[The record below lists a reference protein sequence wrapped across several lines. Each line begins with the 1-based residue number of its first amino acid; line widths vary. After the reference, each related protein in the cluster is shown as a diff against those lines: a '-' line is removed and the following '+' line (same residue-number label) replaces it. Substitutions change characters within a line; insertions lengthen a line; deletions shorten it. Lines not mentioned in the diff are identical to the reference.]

1 MHRRLLHAEEEEQQT
16 ARTEEYM
23 DGVRGTSGKKER
35 PRKHRVGVHMLDEDK
50 DSYEHEDLLLP
61 RSVLD
66 GCEASFKAADEKR
79 EKASTDFFEDT
90 ALMALVCRHNR
101 VFLAN
106 MHSAGEKQFYVI
118 ALVETL
124 FQHIPHDIVVG
135 LLYNVAC
142 SAEHSCVKWGF
153 LDRFMGRIA
162 WVVSVFHAFG
172 HEWVCQLL
180 YHPRKRVGF
189 GFTNGEGAERFWN
202 SIRHLIAHLRI
213 CGYHNRLYTLDAQII
228 HHQEASLF
236 HLGDW
241 IRRRYHQCLQKRTDA
256 TKDLRESGKT
266 CRILVGAMEAAGSC
280 PDEAFAAC
288 SVGGCVGRNKNL
300 GQRAVNAVVLLR
312 LSMKARQEL
321 RHELREKYLRA
332 VEDGD
337 KAAAIESAAEGTE
350 HAELQELV
358 KSEYMRL
365 QMNACALKLRLRE
378 RLRARKFEMD
388 VVQRVYRRLMNDSKL
403 HAHTESAVKR
413 REPTITKIAA
423 EYNKLC
429 GQLAKLIK
437 DGKAPAGSTAP
448 LPIPPRGL
456 WQLEVDDVIFL
467 DVGLDDADDNDGEPP
482 PWLCN
487 EQVRVGIKG
496 MLQLDRCDEGD
507 VRLWRETMLL
517 RVWFG
522 EEWQLSREVIER
534 AAVDKYHLQLHQDK
548 LVHLCATWD
557 KHLPDFGPEK
567 KVLLPPWGPSQRL
580 LSQCRTEAHV
590 AAHGEDQHY
599 GVDDD
604 EDEEDE
610 YDEGS
615 GGEEEDFETL
625 DAMERADIYRHD
637 EQDNY

>member
-1 MHRRLLHAEEEEQQT
+1 
-16 ARTEEYM
+16 
-23 DGVRGTSGKKER
+23 
-35 PRKHRVGVHMLDEDK
+35 
-50 DSYEHEDLLLP
+50 
-61 RSVLD
+61 
-66 GCEASFKAADEKR
+66 
-79 EKASTDFFEDT
+79 
-90 ALMALVCRHNR
+90 
-101 VFLAN
+101 

-135 LLYNVAC
+135 LLYDVAC
-142 SAEHSCVKWGF
+142 SAERSCVKWGF

-162 WVVSVFHAFG
+162 WAVSIFHAFG

-180 YHPRKRVGF
+180 YHPWKRVGF
-189 GFTNGEGAERFWN
+189 GFTNGEGAEWFWN
-202 SIRHLIAHLRI
+202 SICHLIAHLRI

-236 HLGDW
+236 RLGDW
-241 IRRRYHQCLQKRTDA
+241 IRQRYHHCLQKRTDA
-256 TKDLRESGKT
+256 TKDLRKSGKP
-266 CRILVGAMEAAGSC
+266 V
-280 PDEAFAAC
+280 AFLQEQW
-288 SVGGCVGRNKNL
+288 KL
-300 GQRAVNAVVLLR
+300 QVLTR
-312 LSMKARQEL
+312 WARQEL

-337 KAAAIESAAEGTE
+337 EAAAIESAVEGGGLGVTK

-365 QMNACALKLRLRE
+365 RINARALKLRLRE

-388 VVQRVYRRLMNDSKL
+388 VMECAYRRLMNDSKL

-413 REPTITKIAA
+413 REPTSTKIAA

-437 DGKAPAGSTAP
+437 DGKAPAGSTVP
-448 LPIPPRGL
+448 LPIPSKGL

-482 PWLCN
+482 PWLCD
-487 EQVRVGIKG
+487 EQ
-496 MLQLDRCDEGD
+496 DA
-507 VRLWRETMLL
+507 RLWRETMALQ
-517 RVWFG
+517 VWFG

-534 AAVDKYHLQLHQDK
+534 AAAPRQTGPPVRYM
-548 LVHLCATWD
+548 D

-567 KVLLPPWGPSQRL
+567 KALLPPWGPSQRL

-590 AAHGEDQHY
+590 AACGEDWHY

-610 YDEGS
+610 YDKGS
-615 GGEEEDFETL
+615 SGEEEDFETL